1 MTAYYESTLRES
13 LLGDIKAKLKDKFNV
28 SLQPATADGTGPV
41 LDIRDGTKDDMF
53 KLQEK
58 SEGFGKRTTAVC
70 IAEQRGLLQNHRRI
84 TAGYCRTIAQY
95 RMGFH
100 GILID
105 LAAIV
110 PERKWPLYIRDFS
123 FTPMAFAIPQQCPLL
138 RYIFIFLPTSL
149 EISRNRGCLQQV
161 AVSNFE
167 LIY

>member
-13 LLGDIKAKLKDKFNV
+13 LLGDIKAKLKEKFNV
-28 SLQPATADGTGPV
+28 SLLPATAPGTGPV

-58 SEGFGKRTTAVC
+58 SEGFGKWTTAVC

-84 TAGYCRTIAQY
+84 TAGYCRTIAEY

-105 LAAIV
+105 
-110 PERKWPLYIRDFS
+110 IRDFS
-123 FTPMAFAIPQQCPLL
+123 FTPMAFAIPQ
-138 RYIFIFLPTSL
+138 
-149 EISRNRGCLQQV
+149 
-161 AVSNFE
+161 
-167 LIY
+167 